1 MAWQRYENMDLIV
14 AVDNNWAIGNKGELL
29 VSIPEDMKFFRQT
42 TMGSVVVLGR
52 KTLAGFPNGLPLKG
66 RDNIILSTNP
76 NYTVKDATVVNS
88 KEELLEELKKYKDR
102 QIFVIGGGAIYDMLL
117 PYCKYAHVTKINYSY
132 QADTYF
138 PNLDEL
144 DNWSIVGESDENT
157 YFDLEYF
164 FYKYENSSPIEID

>member
-1 MAWQRYENMDLIV
+1 MDLIV
-14 AVDNNWAIGNKGELL
+14 AVDKNWAIGNKGELL

-76 NYTVKDATVVNS
+76 MFEVKDGIVVHS
-88 KEELLEELKKYKDR
+88 KDELLEKLKEFSDR
-102 QIFVIGGGAIYDMLL
+102 QIFVIGGGAVYEMLL

-132 QADTYF
+132 DADTFF
-138 PNLDEL
+138 PNLDSME
-144 DNWSIVGESDENT
+144 NWSAVEESDEHT

-164 FYKYENSSPIEID
+164 FYKYENSNPIALF

>member
-1 MAWQRYENMDLIV
+1 MKLIMDLIV

-66 RDNIILSTNP
+66 RDNIILSTNAD
-76 NYTVKDATVVNS
+76 YKVKDAVVVHS
-88 KEELLEELKKYKDR
+88 REELLEELKKYSDR
-102 QIFVIGGGAIYDMLL
+102 QIYVIGGGAVYEMLL

-132 QADTYF
+132 QADTHF
-138 PNLDEL
+138 PNLDML
-144 DNWSIVGESDENT
+144 DNWKIVEDSDEHT
-157 YFDLEYF
+157 YFDLEYY
-164 FYKYENSSPIEID
+164 FYKYENSAPLEF

>member
-1 MAWQRYENMDLIV
+1 MKLIMDLIV

-66 RDNIILSTNP
+66 RDNIILSTNAD
-76 NYTVKDATVVNS
+76 YKVKDAVVVHS
-88 KEELLEELKKYKDR
+88 REELLEELKKYSDR
-102 QIFVIGGGAIYDMLL
+102 QIYVIGGGAVYKMLL

-132 QADTYF
+132 QADTHF
-138 PNLDEL
+138 PNLDML
-144 DNWSIVGESDENT
+144 DNWKIVEDSDEHT
-157 YFDLEYF
+157 YFDLEYY
-164 FYKYENSSPIEID
+164 FYKYENSAPLEF